1 VKTTVQKLLASLLA
15 TVLLASTISA
25 QDANRS
31 SDYQVGPRDVLD
43 IRVFQDPSL
52 NSQPRVSDDG
62 KITLPLVGSVEV
74 SGLTTQRIEAKLKA
88 LLEEKFYSKADVTV
102 SVLEF
107 ENAPISVLG
116 SVNKPGKITV
126 GGSMTLLQAISAA
139 GGLATGHGRN
149 LYILRTAANGLSDQL
164 EIDIDSLIVRGDPEV
179 NVPVEPNDL
188 INVPQDVI
196 LSIYVLGEV
205 MKQGVVELR
214 ASQDATLLK
223 AIAAAGGPTDRANLK
238 KILIK
243 RNEGGKETN
252 ITVDFKR
259 VISGKSPD
267 VTLRNDDRIFV
278 RESFF

>member
-1 VKTTVQKLLASLLA
+1 MMTRIAILISTLLLSVGALQ
-15 TVLLASTISA
+15 A
-25 QDANRS
+25 QDASRS

-62 KITLPLVGSVEV
+62 KITLPLVGSIDV
-74 SGLTTQRIEAKLKA
+74 SGITTQQIEAKLKA
-88 LLEEKFYSKADVTV
+88 ILEQKYYSKADVTV

-107 ENAPISVLG
+107 ENAPILVLG

-126 GGSMTLLQAISAA
+126 GGSMKLLQAISAA
-139 GGLATGHGRN
+139 GGLASGHGRS
-149 LYILRTAANGLSDQL
+149 LFILRTASNGLSDQL
-164 EIDIDSLIVRGDPEV
+164 EVDIDALIVRGDSEV

-214 ASQDATLLK
+214 SSQDATLLK
-223 AIAAAGGPTDRANLK
+223 AIAAAGGATDRANLK
-238 KILIK
+238 RIVILRK
-243 RNEGGKETN
+243 ENGKETT
-252 ITVDFKR
+252 IEVDYKR
-259 VISGKSPD
+259 VIAGKSAD
-267 VTLRNDDRIFV
+267 VTLRNDDRIHV
-278 RESFF
+278 PESFF

>member
-1 VKTTVQKLLASLLA
+1 MTGKRRIAGLIGTLAIAFSSVA
-15 TVLLASTISA
+15 A
-25 QDANRS
+25 QDLGQSA
-31 SDYQVGPRDVLD
+31 DYQVGPRDVLD

-52 NSQPRVSDDG
+52 NSQPRVSDEG
-62 KITLPLVGSVEV
+62 KITLPLIGSVEV
-74 SGLTTQRIEAKLKA
+74 SEMTTRQIELKLKN
-88 LLEEKFYSKADVTV
+88 LLEERFYSKADVTV

-116 SVNKPGKITV
+116 AVNKPGKIVV

-139 GGLATGHGRN
+139 GGLASGHGRS
-149 LYILRTAANGLSDQL
+149 LYILRTAPNGLSDQL
-164 EIDIDSLIVRGDPEV
+164 EVDIESLILRGDPEV

-188 INVPQDVI
+188 INVPTDVT

-214 ASQDATLLK
+214 SSQQATVLK

-238 KILIK
+238 KIIIK
-243 RNEGGKETN
+243 RNIDGKETN
-252 ITVDFKR
+252 IEVDFNR
-259 VISGKSPD
+259 IIAGKAPD
-267 VTLRNDDRIFV
+267 VALQDNDRIWV

>member
-1 VKTTVQKLLASLLA
+1 MTRIAILISTLLLSVGALQ
-15 TVLLASTISA
+15 A
-25 QDANRS
+25 QDASRS

-62 KITLPLVGSVEV
+62 KITLPLVGSIDV
-74 SGLTTQRIEAKLKA
+74 SGITTQQIEAKLKA
-88 LLEEKFYSKADVTV
+88 ILEQKYYSKADVTV

-107 ENAPISVLG
+107 ENAPILVLG

-126 GGSMTLLQAISAA
+126 GGSMKLLQAISAA
-139 GGLATGHGRN
+139 GGLASGHGRS
-149 LYILRTAANGLSDQL
+149 LFILRTASNGLSDQL
-164 EIDIDSLIVRGDPEV
+164 EVDIDALIVRGDSEV

-214 ASQDATLLK
+214 SSQDATLLK
-223 AIAAAGGPTDRANLK
+223 AIAAAGGATDRANLK
-238 KILIK
+238 RIVILRK
-243 RNEGGKETN
+243 ENGKETT
-252 ITVDFKR
+252 IEVDYKR
-259 VISGKSPD
+259 VIAGKSAD
-267 VTLRNDDRIFV
+267 VTLRNDDRIHV
-278 RESFF
+278 PESFF